1 MTISSKQLATFDRR
15 GYLVLKDAIPTSL
28 LRDLRQSYDTIQQ
41 QLLENA
47 QFDGLV
53 NNVAILHQGNQ
64 NFISR
69 IDNLFSFDIPLFV
82 KLLGLPLLQQ
92 AVQALVE
99 GDAIPIYE
107 SLLIKHKGDNQNIDW
122 HRDMNHQRD
131 SRIFTVGVYLDD
143 SKSQQGALQ
152 VIPHSHLSPDSVCE
166 ITRRWQ
172 QGDLTSAEVTTEAG
186 DIVIH
191 DVMLVHSSPPINE
204 EARRRTVYFEFR
216 SLEHTQANPLFSASW
231 IQQRQ
236 ELNRYAC
243 HLWSQSPAS
252 TTDNEFKLQDLYK
265 QQVRYESAEYCFEP
279 PLG

>member
-1 MTISSKQLATFDRR
+1 MTISSEQIATFDER
-15 GYLVLKDAIPTSL
+15 GYLVLKNAIPASL
-28 LRDLRQSYDTIQQ
+28 LRDLRQSYDTLQQ

-47 QFDGLV
+47 QFDGLM
-53 NNVAILHQGNQ
+53 NNVAIVHQGGQ
-64 NFISR
+64 NFIAR
-69 IDNLFSFDIPLFV
+69 INNLFSFDTPFFV
-82 KLLGLPLLQQ
+82 QLLGLPTLQQ
-92 AVQALVE
+92 AVQTLVE

-107 SLLIKHKGDNQNIDW
+107 SLLIKQKGDNQNIEW
-122 HRDMNHQRD
+122 HRDMNHQSD

-152 VIPHSHLSPDSVCE
+152 VIPNSHLSSDSICE

-191 DVMLVHSSPPINE
+191 DVMLVHSSPPITE

-216 SLEHTQANPLFSASW
+216 SLEHAQANPLFSVSW

-243 HLWSQSPAS
+243 HLWSQSRAS
-252 TTDNEFKLQDLYK
+252 IMDNESKLQDLYK
-265 QQVRYESAEYCFEP
+265 QQVRYECAEYCFEP
-279 PLG
+279 PLD